1 MKDIYIIRNVI
12 NGKIYIGQSNNVE
25 ERWYKHVWDA
35 KNRITNMPLH
45 EDIRLYGEDKFN
57 YTVIEQCSDEIANDR
72 EQFWIK
78 YFNATG
84 PNGYNV
90 IGRGVDNPNAIFDK
104 ETLNNIINEI
114 MYSGLSNRKIA
125 QKYNCSDTVIWA
137 INNGEAY
144 KDPNLSYPLKK
155 SNRYDKE
162 KIKQIKYALKYELDK
177 SMLDIA
183 REFQI
188 DPSQLNEINQGRIH
202 TFSNESYPLRS
213 GKNKNVVPAEIVDS
227 IVHDLRFTEIA
238 QKDIAAKYN
247 VSMNCVSGINVG
259 RSYFNPNLSYP
270 LRENYKKRNI
280 SSKKTITF
288 KEIEEIE
295 NLLSTTD
302 ITMREIASR
311 YECGIATI
319 QNINNGAIIKYKNP
333 NKKYPLRDRRYKLNH

>member
-1 MKDIYIIRNVI
+1 
-12 NGKIYIGQSNNVE
+12 
-25 ERWYKHVWDA
+25 
-35 KNRITNMPLH
+35 MPLH

-57 YTVIEQCSDEIANDR
+57 YTVIEQCSDEIGNDR

-90 IGRGVDNPNAIFDK
+90 IGRGVDNPKAIFDK

-114 MYSGLSNRKIA
+114 MYSGLSNKKIA
-125 QKYNCSDTVIWA
+125 EKYNCSDTVIWA

-177 SMLDIA
+177 SMQDIA
-183 REFQI
+183 REFKI

-202 TFSNESYPLRS
+202 AFSNESYPLRS
-213 GKNKNVVPAEIVDS
+213 GKNKNVVPTEIVDK
-227 IVHDLRFTEIA
+227 IVYELQNTEIA

-247 VSMNCVSGINVG
+247 VSPMCVSSINSGVNF
-259 RSYFNPNLSYP
+259 YNPNLTYP
-270 LRENYKKRNI
+270 LRENYQKKCI
-280 SSKKTITF
+280 SKKKTMTF

-295 NLLSTTD
+295 SLLLTTD
-302 ITMREIASR
+302 LSMREIASK
-311 YECGIATI
+311 YECGTFVI
-319 QNINNGAIIKYKNP
+319 QNINNGAILKYKDP
-333 NKKYPLRDRRYKLNH
+333 NKKYPLRDKRYKLIH